1 MKKIV
6 RGNDFTLRIPV
17 RKIVNGEQVAFPLPA
32 CTDIVV
38 NIVNQYRRVALS
50 YTIDTAEDNIINARV
65 EGDAVSVGTYAIEVR
80 GKIFGND
87 WRSKEYEQFA
97 IVDNN
102 ASGDTAFNGELIEG
116 EDSVE
121 MNTALVILP
130 PTAELTQ
137 LITDANTALETAK
150 QTDATLKANESERI
164 SAEQQRASAEV
175 SRVSAESRR
184 SESEGVRH
192 AAEVERVSNEDARK
206 TAEAQRANAESERVE
221 AEKTRTTNETA
232 RAAAEEQRATT
243 FVELS
248 ANVDA
253 AVSKANTAASAAS
266 TATDKANA
274 EEGKRAEAESLRAEA
289 EAARKRE
296 EGIRQETETERIR
309 KETAREAEEA
319 TRQRAETERVKAEN
333 SRTEAEN
340 TRTETETARKHEESV
355 RQENEIARVR
365 QENER
370 TEAENARRAAETSRV
385 EAEDSR
391 NNIFSSTKQNCDAAA
406 QEARLAAQMATTA
419 SQEAH
424 SAAQEVT
431 TAIIGAERVNAKIEK
446 GVLTVT
452 DRNGSEKSVDVGDV
466 AEEVTVH
473 VTSSVASINP
483 AGIKINVFINNGKTP
498 QTYITDNDGTTTF
511 SIAKGNYYQITFTE
525 YGNAQPIAPVGFT
538 AVLAT
543 RNIDVE
549 YKPYDEE
556 NMENVVVTVT
566 KYTDGTGAAYEGVPV
581 VVTVDRKNTTYN
593 ADSKGQV
600 SLYVPYG
607 KEFTVNVE
615 NQDGYSVSL
624 NRNTRTYTASVP
636 QRLIDY
642 KMYQFRAGIF
652 IIDNNLNEYYLEE
665 WQAAG
670 KTADEAVA
678 IKVADANLTLNRG
691 TFMIRISDMLA
702 PTALPKNP
710 WCTQNLQFDSIALNG
725 NNTKDAN
732 YYNGESSSFLV
743 RQEAVERSL
752 SVPAFDYAYEQ
763 IFSIAGH
770 ELHGFLMSVGQDY
783 VHIANIGIIKQVLT
797 ALYGE
802 EKATAYYNFVMNQR
816 RWTSTQSTATFA
828 WSFSSSAYGNF
839 NGTKSYSLYVLPVFA
854 C

>member
-17 RKIVNGEQVAFPLPA
+17 CKIVNGEQVAFPLPA

-50 YTIDTAEDNIINARV
+50 YTIGTAEDNIINARV
-65 EGDAVSVGTYAIEVR
+65 EGDAVSVGTYALEVR

-87 WRSKEYEQFA
+87 WRSKEYEQFS

-150 QTDATLKANESERI
+150 QTDATLKANESERTE
-164 SAEQQRASAEV
+164 AEQQRVSAEAT
-175 SRVSAESRR
+175 RVSAESRR

-192 AAEVERVSNEDARK
+192 AAEVERVSNEDSRK
-206 TAEAQRANAESERVE
+206 LAELQRDMAETERTE
-221 AEKTRTTNETA
+221 AENIRIANETA
-232 RAAAEEQRATT
+232 RVAAEKQRAAT
-243 FVELS
+243 FAELS

-253 AVSKANTAASAAS
+253 AVSKANTAASAAN

-319 TRQRAETERVKAEN
+319 TRQTAETERVKAEN

-340 TRTETETARKHEESV
+340 TRTETETARKREESV

-391 NNIFSSTKQNCDAAA
+391 NNTFSSTKQNCDAAA
-406 QEARLAAQMATTA
+406 QEARSAAQKATTA
-419 SQEAH
+419 AQEAH

-525 YGNAQPIAPVGFT
+525 YGNAQPIAPIGFT

-556 NMENVVVTVT
+556 SMENVVVTVT

-593 ADSKGQV
+593 ADAKGQV

-665 WQAAG
+665 WQSAG
-670 KTADEAVA
+670 KTAEEAVA

-702 PTALPKNP
+702 PTALPKKS
-710 WCTQNLQFDSIALNG
+710 WCTQNLQFDSIALDG

-802 EKATAYYNFVMNQR
+802 EVGTAYYNFVMKQY
-816 RWTSTQSTATFA
+816 RWTSTQANATNA
-828 WSFSSSAYGNF
+828 WYCSSSASNYG
-839 NGTKSYSLYVLPVFA
+839 GKSPSYAVLPVFA

>member
-17 RKIVNGEQVAFPLPA
+17 CKIVNGEQVAFPLPA

-50 YTIDTAEDNIINARV
+50 YTIDTTEDNIINARV
-65 EGDAVSVGTYAIEVR
+65 EGDAVSVGTYALEVR

-102 ASGDTAFNGELIEG
+102 ASGNTAFNGELIEG

-121 MNTALVILP
+121 MNTALVILS

-137 LITDANTALETAK
+137 LITDANTAIETAK
-150 QTDATLKANESERI
+150 QTDATLKANESERTEAERQRE
-164 SAEQQRASAEV
+164 SAEAA
-175 SRVSAESRR
+175 RVSAESRR
-184 SESEGVRH
+184 SESEGARH
-192 AAEVERVSNEDARK
+192 AAENERVSNEEARK
-206 TAEAQRANAESERVE
+206 TAEAQRAEAETERVE

-232 RAAAEEQRATT
+232 RVAAEKQRAAT
-243 FVELS
+243 FAELS

-253 AVSKANTAASAAS
+253 AVSKANSAASAAN

-274 EEGKRAEAESLRAEA
+274 AEVERAEAERQRVEA
-289 EAARKRE
+289 ELARNSE
-296 EGIRQETETERIR
+296 EGIRQESETERIR
-309 KETAREAEEA
+309 EETARDAAESE
-319 TRQRAETERVKAEN
+319 RQTAESERVKAEM
-333 SRTEAEN
+333 
-340 TRTETETARKHEESV
+340 
-355 RQENEIARVR
+355 
-365 QENER
+365 ER
-370 TEAENARRAAETSRV
+370 TASVATATTNCTSAAKM
-385 EAEDSR
+385 A
-391 NNIFSSTKQNCDAAA
+391 NDAAA
-406 QEARLAAQMATTA
+406 VATEAGKKATTA
-419 SQEAH
+419 ATE
-424 SAAQEVT
+424 
-431 TAIIGAERVNAKIEK
+431 AERVN
-446 GVLTVT
+446 VT
-452 DRNGSEKSVDVGDV
+452 LDNSVISVTNRNGETKTVDVVNTDEKV
-466 AEEVTVH
+466 NVTI
-473 VTSSVASINP
+473 TSSVDSIKV
-483 AGIKINVFINNGKTP
+483 AGVKINVFINNGKTP
-498 QTYITDNDGTTTF
+498 QTYTTNSEGKVSF
-511 SIAKGNYYQITFTE
+511 VVDRGNYYQVTFTE

-543 RNIDVE
+543 RNINVD

-556 NMENVVVTVT
+556 SMENVVVKVT

-581 VVTVDRKNTTYN
+581 VVTVDLTSTTYN
-593 ADSKGQV
+593 ADAKGEV
-600 SLYVPYG
+600 SVYVPYG
-607 KEFTVNVE
+607 KEYTINVD

-636 QRLIDY
+636 QRLVDY

-652 IIDNNLNEYYLEE
+652 VVDAQLNEYYIEE

-670 KTADEAVA
+670 RSADEAVA
-678 IKVADANLTLNRG
+678 IKIADANLTLNRG
-691 TFMIRISDMLA
+691 TFMIRTSDILA
-702 PTALPKNP
+702 IKSLTQKS

-770 ELHGFLMSVGQDY
+770 ELHGFLMSVGQEY
-783 VHIANIGIIKQVLT
+783 VHMANIGIIKQILT
-797 ALYGE
+797 AIYGE
-802 EKATAYYNFVMNQR
+802 ETANTYYNFVMEQR
-816 RWTSTQSTATFA
+816 RWTSTQSNAMYA
-828 WSFSSSAYGNF
+828 WNYTSSEGFGYN
-839 NGTKSYSLYVLPVFA
+839 KSSRYYVLPVFA

>member
-17 RKIVNGEQVAFPLPA
+17 CKIVNGEQVAFPLPA

-65 EGDAVSVGTYAIEVR
+65 EGDAVSVGTYALEVR

-87 WRSKEYEQFA
+87 WRSKEYEQFS

-121 MNTALVILP
+121 MNTALVVLP

-150 QTDATLKANESERI
+150 QTDATLNANEYDRTV
-164 SAEQQRASAEV
+164 AEQQR
-175 SRVSAESRR
+175 VSAEYARESAESWR

-192 AAEVERVSNEDARK
+192 AAETERMSNEDSRK
-206 TAEAQRANAESERVE
+206 SAELRRDMAETERTE
-221 AEKTRTTNETA
+221 AENIRIANETA
-232 RAAAEEQRATT
+232 RVAAEKQRAAT
-243 FVELS
+243 FAELS

-253 AVSKANTAASAAS
+253 AVSKANTAASAAN

-309 KETAREAEEA
+309 KETAREAAEA
-319 TRQRAETERVKAEN
+319 TRQTAEAERVKAEN
-333 SRTEAEN
+333 SRAKAEN

-391 NNIFSSTKQNCDAAA
+391 NNSFSSTKKNCDAAA
-406 QEARLAAQMATTA
+406 QEARLAAQKATTA
-419 SQEAH
+419 AQEAH

-556 NMENVVVTVT
+556 SMENVVVTVT

-593 ADSKGQV
+593 ADAKGQV

-652 IIDNNLNEYYLEE
+652 IVDGNLNEYYLEE

-670 KTADEAVA
+670 KTAEEAVA

-702 PTALPKNP
+702 PTALPKKS
-710 WCTQNLQFDSIALNG
+710 WCTQDLQFDSIALNG

-797 ALYGE
+797 ALHGE

-816 RWTSTQSTATFA
+816 RWTSTQGIATAA
-828 WSFSSSAYGNF
+828 WGYSSSAY
-839 NGTKSYSLYVLPVFA
+839 NGFKSNSYYVLPVFA

>member
-17 RKIVNGEQVAFPLPA
+17 KKIVNGEQVAFPLPA

-50 YTIDTAEDNIINARV
+50 YTIDTTEDNIINARV
-65 EGDAVSVGTYAIEVR
+65 EGDAVSVGTYALEVR

-137 LITDANTALETAK
+137 LITDANIAVETAK
-150 QTDATLKANESERI
+150 QTDAILEANEHERTV
-164 SAEQQRASAEV
+164 AEQQRVSAETARESAESERSESESV
-175 SRVSAESRR
+175 RRTAEVKREDNEDFRKVAESQRDMVENERVTAEQRRVSAETAR
-184 SESEGVRH
+184 V
-192 AAEVERVSNEDARK
+192 AAEK
-206 TAEAQRANAESERVE
+206 
-221 AEKTRTTNETA
+221 
-232 RAAAEEQRATT
+232 QRATT
-243 FVELS
+243 FTELS

-253 AVSKANTAASAAS
+253 AVSKADSAADAAS
-266 TATDKANA
+266 TATEKANTA
-274 EEGKRAEAESLRAEA
+274 EVKRAEAEGQRAEA
-289 EAARKRE
+289 EVSRSRE
-296 EGIRQETETERIR
+296 EGIRQESETERIR
-309 KETAREAEEA
+309 KETARDEAEAVRQAAEA
-319 TRQRAETERVKAEN
+319 ERVKADAEREKRVSEAISN
-333 SRTEAEN
+333 TSSATQAATDAATVTTEAGKKA
-340 TRTETETARKHEESV
+340 T
-355 RQENEIARVR
+355 
-365 QENER
+365 
-370 TEAENARRAAETSRV
+370 
-385 EAEDSR
+385 
-391 NNIFSSTKQNCDAAA
+391 AAA
-406 QEARLAAQMATTA
+406 TE
-419 SQEAH
+419 
-424 SAAQEVT
+424 
-431 TAIIGAERVNAKIEK
+431 AERVNVNLQDSTIS
-446 GVLTVT
+446 VT
-452 DRNGSEKSVDVGDV
+452 NRNGETKSVDVVNTD
-466 AEEVTVH
+466 EEVTVTI
-473 VTSSVASINP
+473 TSTVDSIKVA
-483 AGIKINVFINNGKTP
+483 GVKINVFLNNGKTP
-498 QTYITDNDGTTTF
+498 QTYTTNSEGKATF
-511 SIAKGNYYQITFTE
+511 TIDRGNYYQVTFPE
-525 YGNAQPIAPVGFT
+525 YGNAQPIAPVGYT

-543 RNIDVE
+543 RNIDVD

-556 NMENVVVTVT
+556 SMENVVVTVT
-566 KYTDGTGAAYEGVPV
+566 KYTDGKGAAYEGVPV

-593 ADSKGQV
+593 ADAKGQV

-652 IIDNNLNEYYLEE
+652 VIDDNLNEYYLEE

-670 KTADEAVA
+670 KTAEEAVA
-678 IKVADANLTLNRG
+678 IKVADATLTLNRG

-702 PTALPKNP
+702 PTALPKKS

-752 SVPAFDYAYEQ
+752 SVPAFDCAYEQ

-770 ELHGFLMSVGQDY
+770 ELHGFLMSIGQDY

-802 EKATAYYNFVMNQR
+802 EVATAYYNFVMKQY
-816 RWTSTQSTATFA
+816 RWTSTQGSATNA
-828 WSFSSSAYGNF
+828 WGCSSSAYYGS
-839 NGTKSYSLYVLPVFA
+839 KSGSYVVLPVFA

>member
-17 RKIVNGEQVAFPLPA
+17 KKIVNGEQVAFPLPA

-65 EGDAVSVGTYAIEVR
+65 EGDAVSVGTYALEVR

-102 ASGDTAFNGELIEG
+102 ASGDTAFDGELIEG

-121 MNTALVILP
+121 MNTALVVLP

-137 LITDANTALETAK
+137 LITDANAALETAK
-150 QTDATLKANESERI
+150 QTDATLKVNEYERTV
-164 SAEQQRASAEV
+164 AEQQRASAEAA
-175 SRVSAESRR
+175 RVSAESRR

-192 AAEVERVSNEDARK
+192 AAETERVSNEDSRK
-206 TAEAQRANAESERVE
+206 SAESLRDM
-221 AEKTRTTNETA
+221 AETKRTGAENIRIANETA
-232 RAAAEEQRATT
+232 RVAAEKQRATT
-243 FVELS
+243 FAELS

-253 AVSKANTAASAAS
+253 AVSKANTAASAAN
-266 TATDKANA
+266 TATDKANT

-289 EAARKRE
+289 EATRSRE

-309 KETAREAEEA
+309 KETAREDEES
-319 TRQRAETERVKAEN
+319 TRQTAETERVKAEN

-340 TRTETETARKHEESV
+340 TRTETETSRKHEESV

-391 NNIFSSTKQNCDAAA
+391 NKIFSSTKKNCDAAA
-406 QEARLAAQMATTA
+406 QEARLAAQKATTA
-419 SQEAH
+419 AQEAH

-498 QTYITDNDGTTTF
+498 QTYITGNDGTTTF

-556 NMENVVVTVT
+556 SMENVVVTVT

-670 KTADEAVA
+670 KTAEEAVA

-702 PTALPKNP
+702 PTALPKKS
-710 WCTQNLQFDSIALNG
+710 WCTQSLQFDSIALNG

-802 EKATAYYNFVMNQR
+802 EVATAYYNFVMKQN
-816 RWTSTQSTATFA
+816 RWTSTQSNAADA
-828 WSFSSSAYGNF
+828 WFCSSSAINV
-839 NGTKSYSLYVLPVFA
+839 NGVKSVSFYVLPVFA

>member
-17 RKIVNGEQVAFPLPA
+17 KKIVNGEQVAFPLPA

-38 NIVNQYRRVALS
+38 NIVNQYRRVNLAYS
-50 YTIDTAEDNIINARV
+50 IDTAEDNIINARV
-65 EGDAVSVGTYAIEVR
+65 EGDAVSVGTYALEVR

-137 LITDANTALETAK
+137 LINNANTAIETAK
-150 QTDATLKANESERI
+150 QTDATLKANESERTE
-164 SAEQQRASAEV
+164 AEQQRASAEAA
-175 SRVSAESRR
+175 RVSAENRR
-184 SESEGVRH
+184 SESEKARH
-192 AAEVERVSNEDARK
+192 AAEVERMSNEDARK
-206 TAEAQRANAESERVE
+206 TAEALRANAEAGRVE
-221 AEKTRTTNETA
+221 AEKTRTANETA
-232 RAAAEEQRATT
+232 RVAAEKQRATT

-253 AVSKANTAASAAS
+253 AVSKANSAASAAN

-274 EEGKRAEAESLRAEA
+274 EEGKRDEAERQRAEA

-296 EGIRQETETERIR
+296 EGIRQESETERIR
-309 KETAREAEEA
+309 KETAREA
-319 TRQRAETERVKAEN
+319 AE
-333 SRTEAEN
+333 S
-340 TRTETETARKHEESV
+340 ARH
-355 RQENEIARVR
+355 
-365 QENER
+365 
-370 TEAENARRAAETSRV
+370 AAE
-385 EAEDSR
+385 
-391 NNIFSSTKQNCDAAA
+391 
-406 QEARLAAQMATTA
+406 
-419 SQEAH
+419 
-424 SAAQEVT
+424 
-431 TAIIGAERVNAKIEK
+431 AERVTAEK
-446 GVLTVT
+446 E
-452 DRNGSEKSVDVGDV
+452 R
-466 AEEVTVH
+466 
-473 VTSSVASINP
+473 TSSVAAATSSCASAAKKANDAATTAMTAGEKATAMAAEAEKVNVTLGGSVISVTNRDGVTKTVDVVNTDEKVNVTITSSVSSIKVS
-483 AGIKINVFINNGKTP
+483 GVKINVFINNGKTP
-498 QTYITDNDGTTTF
+498 QTYTTNSEGKVSF
-511 SIAKGNYYQITFTE
+511 VVNRGNYYQITFTE

-556 NMENVVVTVT
+556 SMENVVVTVT
-566 KYTDGTGAAYEGVPV
+566 KYTDGKGAAYEGVPV

-593 ADSKGQV
+593 ADAKGQV

-652 IIDNNLNEYYLEE
+652 VIDDNLNEYYLEE

-670 KTADEAVA
+670 KTAEEAVA
-678 IKVADANLTLNRG
+678 IKVADATLTLNRG

-702 PTALPKNP
+702 PTALPKKS
-710 WCTQNLQFDSIALNG
+710 WCTQNLQFDSIALDG
-725 NNTKDAN
+725 SNTKDAN

-752 SVPAFDYAYEQ
+752 SVPAFDCAYEQ
-763 IFSIAGH
+763 IISIAGH
-770 ELHGFLMSVGQDY
+770 ELHGFLMSIGQDY

-802 EKATAYYNFVMNQR
+802 EVANAYYNFVMEQY
-816 RWTSTQSTATFA
+816 RWTSTQFNATFA
-828 WSFSSSAYGNF
+828 WIYSSSANF
-839 NGTKSYSLYVLPVFA
+839 YRKSYSYYVLPVFA

>member
-17 RKIVNGEQVAFPLPA
+17 CKIVNGEQVAFPLPA

-65 EGDAVSVGTYAIEVR
+65 EGDAVSVGTYALEVR

-137 LITDANTALETAK
+137 LITDANIAVETAK
-150 QTDATLKANESERI
+150 QTDAILEANEHERTV
-164 SAEQQRASAEV
+164 AEQQRVSAETARESAESERSESESV
-175 SRVSAESRR
+175 RWTAEVKREDNEDFRKVAESQRDMVENERVTAEQRRVSAETAR
-184 SESEGVRH
+184 V
-192 AAEVERVSNEDARK
+192 AAEK
-206 TAEAQRANAESERVE
+206 
-221 AEKTRTTNETA
+221 
-232 RAAAEEQRATT
+232 QRATT
-243 FVELS
+243 FTELS

-253 AVSKANTAASAAS
+253 AVSKADSAADAAS
-266 TATDKANA
+266 TATEKANTA
-274 EEGKRAEAESLRAEA
+274 EVKRAEAEGQRAEA
-289 EAARKRE
+289 EVSRSRE
-296 EGIRQETETERIR
+296 EGIRQESETERIR
-309 KETAREAEEA
+309 KEMARDEAEA
-319 TRQRAETERVKAEN
+319 
-333 SRTEAEN
+333 
-340 TRTETETARKHEESV
+340 V
-355 RQENEIARVR
+355 RQ
-365 QENER
+365 
-370 TEAENARRAAETSRV
+370 AAE
-385 EAEDSR
+385 
-391 NNIFSSTKQNCDAAA
+391 
-406 QEARLAAQMATTA
+406 
-419 SQEAH
+419 
-424 SAAQEVT
+424 
-431 TAIIGAERVNAKIEK
+431 AERVTAEK
-446 GVLTVT
+446 E
-452 DRNGSEKSVDVGDV
+452 R
-466 AEEVTVH
+466 
-473 VTSSVASINP
+473 TSSVAAATSSCASAAKKANDAATTAMTAGEKATAMAAEAEKVNVTLGGSVISVTNRDGVTKTVDVVNTDEKVNVTITSSVSSIKVS
-483 AGIKINVFINNGKTP
+483 GVKINVFINNGKTP
-498 QTYITDNDGTTTF
+498 QAYTTNSEGKVSF
-511 SIAKGNYYQITFTE
+511 VVNRGNYYQITFTE

-556 NMENVVVTVT
+556 SMENVVVTVT
-566 KYTDGTGAAYEGVPV
+566 KYTDGKGAAYEGVPV

-593 ADSKGQV
+593 ADAKGQV

-607 KEFTVNVE
+607 KEFIVNVE

-652 IIDNNLNEYYLEE
+652 VIDDNLNEYYLEE

-670 KTADEAVA
+670 KTAEEAVA
-678 IKVADANLTLNRG
+678 IKVADATLTLNRG

-702 PTALPKNP
+702 PTALPKKS
-710 WCTQNLQFDSIALNG
+710 WCTQNLQFDSIALDG

-752 SVPAFDYAYEQ
+752 SVPAFDCAYEQ

-770 ELHGFLMSVGQDY
+770 ELHGFLMSIGQDY

-802 EKATAYYNFVMNQR
+802 EVATAYYNFVMKQY
-816 RWTSTQSTATFA
+816 RWTSTQFNAAYA
-828 WSFSSSAYGNF
+828 WFYSSSASSVS
-839 NGTKSYSLYVLPVFA
+839 KSNSYYVLPVFA

>member
-17 RKIVNGEQVAFPLPA
+17 CKIVNGEQVAFPLPA

-65 EGDAVSVGTYAIEVR
+65 EGDAVSVGTYALEVR

-150 QTDATLKANESERI
+150 QTDATLKVNEYERTV
-164 SAEQQRASAEV
+164 AEQQRASAEAA
-175 SRVSAESRR
+175 RVSAESRR
-184 SESEGVRH
+184 GESEDVRH

-206 TAEAQRANAESERVE
+206 TAELLRDMAETERTG
-221 AEKTRTTNETA
+221 AENIRIANETA
-232 RAAAEEQRATT
+232 RVAAEEQRATT
-243 FVELS
+243 FTELS
-248 ANVDA
+248 EAATA
-253 AVSKANTAASAAS
+253 AVGKADEAVKS
-266 TATDKANA
+266 ANA
-274 EEGKRAEAESLRAEA
+274 AIDQAIAAEGERAEAESLRVEA
-289 EAARKRE
+289 EATRKRE

-309 KETAREAEEA
+309 KETAREAAEA
-319 TRQRAETERVKAEN
+319 TRQTAEAERVKAD
-333 SRTEAEN
+333 
-340 TRTETETARKHEESV
+340 K
-355 RQENEIARVR
+355 
-365 QENER
+365 ER
-370 TEAENARRAAETSRV
+370 TASVATAISSCTSAAKEAN
-385 EAEDSR
+385 
-391 NNIFSSTKQNCDAAA
+391 DAAA
-406 QEARLAAQMATTA
+406 TAMAAGEKATAMAAEA
-419 SQEAH
+419 EKVN
-424 SAAQEVT
+424 VT
-431 TAIIGAERVNAKIEK
+431 LGGSVISVTNRD
-446 GVLTVT
+446 GVTKT
-452 DRNGSEKSVDVGDV
+452 VDVVNTDETV
-466 AEEVTVH
+466 NVTI
-473 VTSSVASINP
+473 TSSVSSIKVS
-483 AGIKINVFINNGKTP
+483 GVKINVFINNGKTP
-498 QTYITDNDGTTTF
+498 QTYTTNSEGKVSF
-511 SIAKGNYYQITFTE
+511 VVNRGNYYQITFTE

-556 NMENVVVTVT
+556 SMENVVVTVT

-593 ADSKGQV
+593 ADAKGQV

-652 IIDNNLNEYYLEE
+652 IVDNNLNEYYLEE

-670 KTADEAVA
+670 KTAEEAVA

-702 PTALPKNP
+702 PTALPNKS
-710 WCTQNLQFDSIALNG
+710 WCTQNLKFDSIALDG

-802 EKATAYYNFVMNQR
+802 EVATAYYNFVMKQR
-816 RWTSTQSTATFA
+816 RWTSTQFNATNA
-828 WSFSSSAYGNF
+828 WYFSSSADNYIS
-839 NGTKSYSLYVLPVFA
+839 KSNSYYVLPVFA

>member
-17 RKIVNGEQVAFPLPA
+17 KKIVNGEQVAFPLPA

-38 NIVNQYRRVALS
+38 NIVNQYRRVNLAYS
-50 YTIDTAEDNIINARV
+50 IDTAEDNIINARV
-65 EGDAVSVGTYAIEVR
+65 EGDAVSVGTYALEVR

-137 LITDANTALETAK
+137 LINNANTAIETAK
-150 QTDATLKANESERI
+150 QTDATLKANESERTE
-164 SAEQQRASAEV
+164 AEQQRASAEAA
-175 SRVSAESRR
+175 RVSAENRR
-184 SESEGVRH
+184 SESEKARH
-192 AAEVERVSNEDARK
+192 AAEV
-206 TAEAQRANAESERVE
+206 
-221 AEKTRTTNETA
+221 
-232 RAAAEEQRATT
+232 
-243 FVELS
+243 
-248 ANVDA
+248 
-253 AVSKANTAASAAS
+253 
-266 TATDKANA
+266 
-274 EEGKRAEAESLRAEA
+274 
-289 EAARKRE
+289 
-296 EGIRQETETERIR
+296 ERIR
-309 KETAREAEEA
+309 KETAREA
-319 TRQRAETERVKAEN
+319 AE
-333 SRTEAEN
+333 S
-340 TRTETETARKHEESV
+340 ARH
-355 RQENEIARVR
+355 
-365 QENER
+365 
-370 TEAENARRAAETSRV
+370 AAE
-385 EAEDSR
+385 
-391 NNIFSSTKQNCDAAA
+391 
-406 QEARLAAQMATTA
+406 
-419 SQEAH
+419 
-424 SAAQEVT
+424 
-431 TAIIGAERVNAKIEK
+431 AERVTAEK
-446 GVLTVT
+446 E
-452 DRNGSEKSVDVGDV
+452 R
-466 AEEVTVH
+466 
-473 VTSSVASINP
+473 TSSVAAATSSCASAAKKANDAATTAMTAGEKATAMAAEAEKVNVTLGGSVISVTNRDGVTKTVDVVNTDEKVNVTITSSVSSIKVS
-483 AGIKINVFINNGKTP
+483 GVKINVFINNGKTP
-498 QTYITDNDGTTTF
+498 QTYTTNSEGKVSF
-511 SIAKGNYYQITFTE
+511 VVNRGNYYQITFTE

-556 NMENVVVTVT
+556 SMENVVVTVT
-566 KYTDGTGAAYEGVPV
+566 KYTDGKGAAYEGVPV

-593 ADSKGQV
+593 ADAKGQV

-652 IIDNNLNEYYLEE
+652 VIDDNLNEYYLEE

-670 KTADEAVA
+670 KTAEEAVA
-678 IKVADANLTLNRG
+678 IKVADATLTLNRG

-702 PTALPKNP
+702 PTALPKKS
-710 WCTQNLQFDSIALNG
+710 WCTLELQFDSIALNG
-725 NNTKDAN
+725 SNTKDAN

-752 SVPAFDYAYEQ
+752 SVPAFDCAYEQ

-770 ELHGFLMSVGQDY
+770 ELHGFLMSIGQDY

-802 EKATAYYNFVMNQR
+802 EVANAYYNFVMKQY
-816 RWTSTQSTATFA
+816 RWTSTQSFATNA
-828 WSFSSSAYGNF
+828 WGYSSSANGYG
-839 NGTKSYSLYVLPVFA
+839 KSGSSYVLPVFA